1 MIPEKHN
8 VVKATSRLGRWFRLY
23 DNTVDDPKVQQL
35 SAENFRGL
43 VNLWC
48 LASKN
53 DGKIPS
59 VNDVAFRLR
68 MSQKKA
74 EKILAALTAAGLI
87 DDTDEELT
95 PHNWSSRQYKSDTS
109 NERVQRHRERKC
121 NVTSTVT
128 GNGDVTPY
136 ETPPESETDSES
148 DSDSESE
155 IEREAPAAP
164 APSLPTVSSSKA
176 ISKKA
181 SPASRIANDW
191 KATEADVDYAK
202 TQGLDDEQIAHV
214 AADFHDYYLR
224 VDDKKGKMKAWDAAW
239 RSWVRRQIKYDGGV
253 QNIPPRGQQQRG
265 GSAAEAAGRLVEA
278 AQNGFEL
285 TPRPL

>member
-1 MIPEKHN
+1 MIHEKQN

-68 MSQKKA
+68 MSKKKA
-74 EKILAALTAAGLI
+74 EKIIAALTASGLI
-87 DDTDEELT
+87 DDTDEGLT
-95 PHNWSSRQYKSDTS
+95 PHNWSSRQFKSDTS
-109 NERVQRHRERKC
+109 NERVQRHREHKC

-136 ETPPESETDSES
+136 ETPPESES

-155 IEREAPAAP
+155 VERETPAAP
-164 APSLPTVSSSKA
+164 APSLPAASSKA
-176 ISKKA
+176 LSKKA
-181 SPASRIANDW
+181 TPASRIADDW
-191 KATEADVDYAK
+191 KPTEADVAYAK

-214 AADFHDYYLR
+214 AANFHDYYLQAA
-224 VDDKKGKMKAWDAAW
+224 DSKGKKKAWDATW
-239 RSWVRRQIKYDGGV
+239 RTWIRRQIDWSKGV
-253 QNIPPRGQQQRG
+253 ENMPPRGHTLPQQRG
-265 GSAAEAAGRLVEA
+265 GSAAESAGRLAEA
-278 AQNGFEL
+278 ARNGFEL
-285 TPRPL
+285 PPRPL